1 MCIFYQHTVTIT
13 HTVIISPHGSAKKH
27 QHRIQIAFALCGP
40 GLLWRNLTKSDAGS
54 WLRHYI
60 RSCLILAAYWPWLSV
75 TKMLP
80 NWIWHVYQ
88 DAIWVVL
95 RNCVPL
101 GVGNFKLVFEG
112 NLLLQ
117 CKYFYFLSL
126 YVDVSDNKNSND
138 CQSCVLCTLNRTDV
152 AKWIKNG
159 ATDLWHRQHHWKE
172 CIRNFIKTTQWQR
185 I

>member
-1 MCIFYQHTVTIT
+1 MHETIDKLWEFRRGFCFCFVRYILLIKLYNCDVFNNRYNICDALYLVFVLLIAAKCCGCICCQKNFTTWPILLDWNCC
-13 HTVIISPHGSAKKH
+13 
-27 QHRIQIAFALCGP
+27 RLLLLIAC
-40 GLLWRNLTKSDAGS
+40 
-54 WLRHYI
+54 
-60 RSCLILAAYWPWLSV
+60 
-75 TKMLP
+75 
-80 NWIWHVYQ
+80 
-88 DAIWVVL
+88 IWVVL

-117 CKYFYFLSL
+117 CKYFYLLSL
-126 YVDVSDNKNSND
+126 YVDVSDNKNNND
-138 CQSCVLCTLNRTDV
+138 CQSGVLCTLNRTDV
-152 AKWIKNG
+152 VKWIKND

>member
-1 MCIFYQHTVTIT
+1 MSYFNRRMTDCFAKLRQKGKQIKTVLSGHKHWTLAVYYILVLFCVSILFVFFCPSFSSPKWRRKNNGMYKYIYAFTPRDTHAHHT
-13 HTVIISPHGSAKKH
+13 HTH
-27 QHRIQIAFALCGP
+27 
-40 GLLWRNLTKSDAGS
+40 
-54 WLRHYI
+54 
-60 RSCLILAAYWPWLSV
+60 
-75 TKMLP
+75 
-80 NWIWHVYQ
+80 
-88 DAIWVVL
+88 IWVVL

>member
-1 MCIFYQHTVTIT
+1 MQTKQLKWCTQNVHPSFANFPPELGVNIHILLTQNWLQESGLSLLSLWCILFWIKL
-13 HTVIISPHGSAKKH
+13 GLFRENLNLKKYL
-27 QHRIQIAFALCGP
+27 QPKYGWSLPSTFWHRLI
-40 GLLWRNLTKSDAGS
+40 
-54 WLRHYI
+54 YI
-60 RSCLILAAYWPWLSV
+60 Y
-75 TKMLP
+75 
-80 NWIWHVYQ
+80 
-88 DAIWVVL
+88 IWVVL